1 MLLLLCPRQHAR
13 QARVGPHGL
22 WFLDTL
28 NSCKYWGSLPQH
40 ALNIFWT
47 CYYSELYP
55 DDLSPSVANC
65 CHQFHF
71 STVSFWMQGGS
82 DGTAQGCCGRRKS
95 AKHQFGGGGKGW
107 WTISC
112 SKFPRWKCKKKNA
125 FQRLVLQRVF
135 LLWKKKPA
143 AWAAGNKQ
151 WQETMAADYER
162 MAHHKKKWP
171 LGLRNGTIFGNF
183 WPVTTCV
190 SHDFPMKGGL
200 LIQTGSHTRSLW
212 DKHVSRWWS
221 WDSLSGS

>member
-112 SKFPRWKCKKKNA
+112 SKFPRWKCKKKK
-125 FQRLVLQRVF
+125 RLSKTRTSTGFFVV
-135 LLWKKKPA
+135 KKKTGCLGG
-143 AWAAGNKQ
+143 WKQTVAGNHGSRL
-151 WQETMAADYER
+151 WT
-162 MAHHKKKWP
+162 
-171 LGLRNGTIFGNF
+171 NGTPQKEVALG
-183 WPVTTCV
+183 PQKR
-190 SHDFPMKGGL
+190 HDFWQL
-200 LIQTGSHTRSLW
+200 LAGHNLC
-212 DKHVSRWWS
+212 
-221 WDSLSGS
+221 